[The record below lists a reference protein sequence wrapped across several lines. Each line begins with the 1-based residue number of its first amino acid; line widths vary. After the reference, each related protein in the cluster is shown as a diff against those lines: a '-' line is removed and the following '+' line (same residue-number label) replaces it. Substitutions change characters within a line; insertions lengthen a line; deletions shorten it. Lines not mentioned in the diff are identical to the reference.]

1 VRDEQ
6 PLARTR
12 SEAELAAALAM
23 SMEETT
29 PPPDQSE
36 PPPPLELEELEEPEG
51 VAQLAGMGFEPAA
64 AARAL
69 RATGGDPG
77 LM

>member
-1 VRDEQ
+1 
-6 PLARTR
+6 
-12 SEAELAAALAM
+12 M
-23 SMEETT
+23 SMEEAAPPPDHSDPSQDQGDL
-29 PPPDQSE
+29 PPPDQ
-36 PPPPLELEELEEPEG
+36 EEPEG

-77 LM
+77 LL

>member
-1 VRDEQ
+1 MDLRLSAPPPHQ
-6 PLARTR
+6 NAPPP
-12 SEAELAAALAM
+12 
-23 SMEETT
+23 
-29 PPPDQSE
+29 PPPDQ
-36 PPPPLELEELEEPEG
+36 EETEG

-77 LM
+77 LLL